1 MATIRTIADEV
12 AVALGFT
19 HDDARLSFMA
29 LAYHVKLAVD
39 KLRGR
44 ALAKDMVG
52 DQRRAEDMLEV
63 FAVDVVA
70 NTANDTVAWNC
81 LYFDLP
87 HDLYDLPFGGGL
99 AWVRYHRP
107 SLPLNCP
114 PGIAGAEFTH
124 TTLGDLG
131 RLYRLAYEVPR
142 EDRPYV
148 ARDRYRVYLFGVNPL
163 VKKLLVGLHCA
174 LPG

>member
-87 HDLYDLPFGGGL
+87 S
-99 AWVRYHRP
+99 
-107 SLPLNCP
+107 SLS
-114 PGIAGAEFTH
+114 
-124 TTLGDLG
+124 
-131 RLYRLAYEVPR
+131 
-142 EDRPYV
+142 
-148 ARDRYRVYLFGVNPL
+148 
-163 VKKLLVGLHCA
+163 
-174 LPG
+174 